1 VIAIHGPTA
10 AVAACLLA
18 WTALG
23 FMLAHAAERRSSSSA
38 QPWPWRTGACALLLT
53 PLALALRPLPEA
65 AVCAVACIALVAAS
79 GPDYRTGYL
88 FDGITFP
95 TALLVTALAVATH
108 ATNAATW
115 GVALLVVPFGAL
127 VFFTRGRM
135 LGLGDVKAMYAVG
148 AAFGPLESLV
158 AIFAACVSGI
168 VTVALAGRLKR
179 GAELRFGPHLA
190 AGSAFALVAGTPIAR
205 YLLGT

>member
-1 VIAIHGPTA
+1 VIATHGPTA
-10 AVAACLLA
+10 AIAACLLA
-18 WTALG
+18 WTGLG
-23 FMLAHAAERRSSSSA
+23 FALSRLAERRVSSSA
-38 QPWPWRTGACALLLT
+38 QPSPWRTALCALLLT
-53 PLALALRPLPEA
+53 PCALALRPLPEA
-65 AVCAVACIALVAAS
+65 ALCAVACIALVAAS

-88 FDGITFP
+88 FDSITLP
-95 TALLVTALAVATH
+95 TALLVTVLAIATH

-115 GVALLVVPFGAL
+115 GVALLVVPFGSL
-127 VFFTRGRM
+127 VFVTRGRM
-135 LGLGDVKAMYAVG
+135 LGLGDVKALYAVG

-158 AIFAACVSGI
+158 AIFAACLSGI

-205 YLLGT
+205 HLMGT